1 MNAAFEEKARFNM
14 IEQQIRPWDVLDPST
29 LELLENI
36 PREAFVPESHRTLA
50 YADIG
55 IPLAHDQ
62 VMMHPIVEARM
73 LQALGL
79 DKSDNVLEIGT
90 GSGYVTSMLAAA
102 SSHVTSV
109 DIFPDFISEAGQR
122 LEKHNI
128 KNVTLECGDAS
139 QGWNSHDTFDAIV
152 ITGSVPSLP
161 ERYANLLN
169 RGGRIFAIIGE
180 PPVMHATLLRLTED
194 GNLISE
200 PLFETELP
208 ALINA
213 TKPSLFVF

>member
-1 MNAAFEEKARFNM
+1 MNTAFEEKARFNM
-14 IEQQIRPWDVLDPST
+14 IEQQIRPWDVLDPET

-36 PREAFVPESHRTLA
+36 PREQFVPEGHRELA

-55 IPLAHDQ
+55 IPLAHGQ

-73 LQALGL
+73 LQALELNKG
-79 DKSDNVLEIGT
+79 DNVLEIGT

-109 DIFPDFISEAGQR
+109 DINPDFISEAGKR
-122 LEKHNI
+122 LAEHNI

-139 QGWNSHDTFDAIV
+139 QGWKSDEAFDAIV
-152 ITGSVPSLP
+152 ITGSLPNLP
-161 ERYANLLN
+161 ESYAALLN

-180 PPVMHATLLRLTED
+180 APVMHATLLRRTDD
-194 GNLISE
+194 GDLISE
-200 PLFETELP
+200 QLFETELP

-213 TKPSLFVF
+213 SKPSAFVF

>member
-1 MNAAFEEKARFNM
+1 MNTAFEEKARFNM
-14 IEQQIRPWDVLDPST
+14 IEQQIRPWDVLDPET

-36 PREAFVPESHRTLA
+36 PREAFVEEAHRALA
-50 YADIG
+50 YADIA

-73 LQALGL
+73 LQALEL
-79 DKSDNVLEIGT
+79 NKSDNVLEIGT

-109 DIFPDFISEAGQR
+109 DINPDFISEAGKR
-122 LEKHNI
+122 LATHNI

-139 QGWNSHDTFDAIV
+139 QGWKGDEAFDAIV
-152 ITGSVPSLP
+152 ITGSLPALP
-161 ERYANLLN
+161 ESFAKLLN
-169 RGGRIFAIIGE
+169 RGGRIFAVIGE
-180 PPVMHATLLRLTED
+180 APVMHATLLRRTDD
-194 GNLISE
+194 GDLLSE
-200 PLFETELP
+200 QLFETELP

-213 TKPSLFVF
+213 SKPSSFVF

>member
-1 MNAAFEEKARFNM
+1 MNTAFEEKARFNM
-14 IEQQIRPWDVLDPST
+14 IEQQIRPWDVLDPGT

-36 PREAFVPESHRTLA
+36 PREQFVPEDYRELA

-55 IPLAHDQ
+55 IPLAHGQ

-73 LQALGL
+73 LQALELNKG
-79 DKSDNVLEIGT
+79 DNVLEIGT

-109 DIFPDFISEAGQR
+109 DINPDFISDAGKR
-122 LEKHNI
+122 LAEHNI

-139 QGWNSHDTFDAIV
+139 QGWKSDEAFDAIV
-152 ITGSVPSLP
+152 ITGSLPSLP
-161 ERYANLLN
+161 ESYAELLN
-169 RGGRIFAIIGE
+169 RGGRIFTIIGE
-180 PPVMHATLLRLTED
+180 APAMHATLLRRTDD
-194 GNLISE
+194 GDLVSE
-200 PLFETELP
+200 QLFETELP

-213 TKPSLFVF
+213 DKPSSFVF

>member
-1 MNAAFEEKARFNM
+1 MNTAFEEKARFNM
-14 IEQQIRPWDVLDPST
+14 IEQQIRPWDVLDPET

-36 PREAFVPESHRTLA
+36 PREEFVPESHRALA

-73 LQALGL
+73 LQALELNKG
-79 DKSDNVLEIGT
+79 DNVLEIGT

-109 DIFPDFISEAGQR
+109 DIHPDFISEAGKR
-122 LEKHNI
+122 LAAHNI

-139 QGWNSHDTFDAIV
+139 QGWKSGEAFDAIV
-152 ITGSVPSLP
+152 ITGSLPTLP
-161 ERYANLLN
+161 ESYANLLN
-169 RGGRIFAIIGE
+169 RGGRIFAIIGQ
-180 PPVMHATLLRLTED
+180 PPVMHATLLRRTDD
-194 GNLISE
+194 GELISE
-200 PLFETELP
+200 LLFETELP
-208 ALINA
+208 ALIN
-213 TKPSLFVF
+213 TTRPSSFVF